1 MAVWILAQNVTA
13 VQTLANVQKVD
24 GTGGPN
30 PAAITFDSDNPN
42 KPSFQQSFQVVV
54 TGSGAVSAS
63 AQIVGS
69 NDGQNYSTVGGA
81 IAVTSGASPVNASG
95 LANQSFKYWG
105 AYITAIAGTNAS
117 ATVTL
122 SA

>member
-1 MAVWILAQNVTA
+1 MTVYILAKDVAA
-13 VQTLANVQKVD
+13 VQTIANVNKID

-30 PAAITFDSDNPN
+30 QLVRPAGDDNPN
-42 KPSFQQSFQVVV
+42 AAAVPTTAQLTV

-69 NDGQNYSTVGGA
+69 NDGQIFVLVGSA
-81 IAVTSGASPVNASG
+81 IAASSALSQSTAGQTSTDAYA
-95 LANQSFKYWG
+95 YWG
-105 AYITAIAGTNAS
+105 AYITAISGTNAR